1 MNSVPARIKFFK
13 TESYCVTKKVQGSC
27 AFFKGYTDRTLLENP
42 KFSTDLENGIYDIA
56 TVTYSMLQIA
66 VSMGIREI
74 YIIGCDN
81 SYGKEVKK
89 DGTVV
94 DNGTV
99 SYFAGSDPK
108 EIKHAAATWEMD
120 IAYEYAKKFAKEHD
134 IHIYNATRGG
144 HLEAFVRVDFDSLF

>member
-1 MNSVPARIKFFK
+1 M
-13 TESYCVTKKVQGSC
+13 
-27 AFFKGYTDRTLLENP
+27 
-42 KFSTDLENGIYDIA
+42 DLKNGVYDIA

-66 VSMGIREI
+66 VSMGIRDI

-108 EIKHAAATWEMD
+108 ETKHAAATWEMD

-144 HLEAFVRVDFDSLF
+144 HLEAFERVDFDSLF

>member
-1 MNSVPARIKFFK
+1 
-13 TESYCVTKKVQGSC
+13 
-27 AFFKGYTDRTLLENP
+27 
-42 KFSTDLENGIYDIA
+42 
-56 TVTYSMLQIA
+56 MLQIA
-66 VSMGIREI
+66 VSMGIRDI

-108 EIKHAAATWEMD
+108 ETKHAAATWEMD
-120 IAYEYAKKFAKEHD
+120 IAYEYAKSLLKSMIFIFIMRLEED
-134 IHIYNATRGG
+134 ILK
-144 HLEAFVRVDFDSLF
+144 HLKG